1 MNDPSRIDQQTENAS
16 ASNPAPPTSLPRAP
30 DAVRGPDAPSPGL
43 PYLRRRRRQRRFGLV
58 ALALVVVAAGVAFA
72 FYWFTYAI
80 YVASTDDAYVGGD
93 LVAVT
98 AREAGTV
105 IGLQAD
111 NTQAVKRGQLLIQLD
126 PLEARVAMD
135 AARADLAHTVRAV
148 RTSFA
153 RVDQARAQL
162 ASAEVTRTTAE
173 NDQRRRESA
182 GKAVSN
188 EELAHARDSV
198 VAAGAAVQAAQSS
211 LAQALAAVQGTDV
224 AHNPDVLASAARLRQ
239 AAIKLARMEIR
250 APIDGIVAQRSVQI
264 GQHIA
269 AGTPLMAIVPL
280 DTVWIDA
287 NFKEVQLAD
296 VRLGQKATVVSDF
309 YGSDVT
315 YHGTVVGLGAGSGN
329 AFALL
334 PPQNATGNWIKIV
347 QRVPVRI
354 ALDPAELAK
363 HPLRVGLSVDVTL
376 DVRDKSGSM
385 TASAQPLRDLK
396 GDPGDGDPEAV
407 AREIDAIV
415 KANSGD

>member
-1 MNDPSRIDQQTENAS
+1 MNEPSRIDEQTENATP
-16 ASNPAPPTSLPRAP
+16 ANPAPPTSLPR
-30 DAVRGPDAPSPGL
+30 GPDAPSPGVPHL
-43 PYLRRRRRQRRFGLV
+43 RQKRRRRRFGLV
-58 ALALVVVAAGVAFA
+58 ALALIVIAAGAAFA
-72 FYWFTYAI
+72 YYWFTYAI
-80 YVASTDDAYVGGD
+80 YVVSTDDAYVGGD

-105 IGLQAD
+105 TGLQAD

-126 PLEARVAMD
+126 PVEANVAMD

-148 RTSFA
+148 RTAFA

-162 ASAEVTRTTAE
+162 ASAEVTRTQAE
-173 NDQRRRESA
+173 SDLKRRTSA
-182 GKAVSN
+182 GNAVSH
-188 EELAHARDSV
+188 EELAHARDGV
-198 VAAGAAVQAAQSS
+198 VAAGAAVQAAEST
-211 LAQALAAVQGTDV
+211 LAQALAAVQGTDI
-224 AHNPDVLASAARLRQ
+224 AHNPDVLASAARLQQ
-239 AAIKLARMEIR
+239 AAITLARMEIR
-250 APIDGIVAQRSVQI
+250 APVDGIVAQRSVQI
-264 GQHIA
+264 GQRIA
-269 AGTPLMAIVPL
+269 AGTPLMAVVPL
-280 DTVWIDA
+280 ETVWIDA

-354 ALDPAELAK
+354 ALDSSELAK

-376 DVRDKSGSM
+376 DVRNKSGSM
-385 TASAQPLRDLK
+385 TASPQPLRDLK
-396 GDPGDGDPEAV
+396 GDPADGDAAVV

-415 KANSGD
+415 KANSGG